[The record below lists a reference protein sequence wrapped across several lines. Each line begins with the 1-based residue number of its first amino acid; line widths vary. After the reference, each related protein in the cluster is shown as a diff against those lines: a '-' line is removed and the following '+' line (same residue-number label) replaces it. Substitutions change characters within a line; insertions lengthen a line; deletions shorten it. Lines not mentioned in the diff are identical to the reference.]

1 MLCKIFLCL
10 ISINLIIIDMF
21 LRLRKYN
28 ITICL
33 KLSNN
38 LPYNGVEIQWYEIIV
53 VHDHAI
59 LPVKGI
65 EHFKD
70 YSES

>member
-33 KLSNN
+33 KLSN
-38 LPYNGVEIQWYEIIV
+38 LPYNGVEWYEIIV

-59 LPVKGI
+59 LPAKGI

-70 YSES
+70 YS